1 MTSEEKK
8 KFLAIKTYEE
18 FNQRRCSTELA
29 TVEERDKLANEEMR
43 QVYLWWDEEEN
54 KVIET
59 LKKIGCYETGLDA
72 YSFHPEIVKVRNE
85 AKKKLKEIYDKYYT
99 D

>member
-1 MTSEEKK
+1 MFENDVKNMVF
-8 KFLAIKTYEE
+8 KFPVIKTYEE

-54 KVIET
+54 KVIC
-59 LKKIGCYETGLDA
+59 LI
-72 YSFHPEIVKVRNE
+72 I
-85 AKKKLKEIYDKYYT
+85 
-99 D
+99 